1 MQPSHAAKLIG
12 ALLNVVGRNDDAL
25 LLRRVHRQLV
35 AHYLLD
41 QAFELAS
48 QFEKPD
54 ELAHIHDFIVNSHYC
69 GHVVR
74 SFG

>member
-1 MQPSHAAKLIG
+1 
-12 ALLNVVGRNDDAL
+12 
-25 LLRRVHRQLV
+25 VHGQLV
-35 AHYLLD
+35 AHYLLY

-48 QFEKPD
+48 QFEKSD